1 MASSVDEVLEVDSSL
16 SCHPCEEQDEQEED
30 AQDAQDADN
39 RTGDD
44 SRPSAA
50 QSEEEESAGPKGP
63 GTITDLCNSFTKLF
77 GDSLYSEFDRHERDV
92 RGALQRRRDRIAFKV
107 NDTNEL
113 LEERDVNAAADAD
126 AGLGVWR
133 HGDEFQGDVNLRT
146 LKALLERIDQR
157 GFERYALST
166 TRTHAHARH
175 FPSPPPPRNTGRR
188 TSSSF
193 TRRSSMPVHA

>member
-1 MASSVDEVLEVDSSL
+1 MGRTPTTAPATSPGRRRRSRRRK
-16 SCHPCEEQDEQEED
+16 
-30 AQDAQDADN
+30 N
-39 RTGDD
+39 RRD
-44 SRPSAA
+44 
-50 QSEEEESAGPKGP
+50 PKGP

-126 AGLGVWR
+126 AGLGVWQ

-157 GFERYALST
+157 GFERYALSNT
-166 TRTHAHARH
+166 ETHTYTRVT
-175 FPSPPPPRNTGRR
+175 FLCPPPPRYTGRR
-188 TSSSF
+188 TSLSF
-193 TRRSSMPVHA
+193 TRPFSMHAVV